1 MKTGHR
7 ILLLGTVGCVGVL
20 GGWSHQQFSRKGAQ
34 PGTLELYEAV
44 ARSLPPELGARQWL
58 KVSAELPFFDKA
70 LDVGGADGLL
80 RDYPELLRAEH
91 VEFGPVRQGDQ
102 EAEVEVFFVLSGGRV
117 APCTFRF
124 RFENRGWRV
133 LDVKLGRPEADPVGG
148 IRI

>member
-20 GGWSHQQFSRKGAQ
+20 GVWSHHRFSQKGAH
-34 PGTLELYEAV
+34 PETLEMYEAV

-58 KVSAELPFFDKA
+58 KIASEDPFFGKSM
-70 LDVGGADGLL
+70 DVGGAEGLL

-91 VEFGPVRQGDQ
+91 VEFGPVRRGEQ

-133 LDVKLGRPEADPVGG
+133 LDVKLGRPETPPVGG

>member
-1 MKTGHR
+1 MKAGHR

-20 GGWSHQQFSRKGAQ
+20 GVWSHQRFSRKGAQ
-34 PGTLELYEAV
+34 PETFELYEAV
-44 ARSLPPELGARQWL
+44 ARSLPAEMGARQWL
-58 KVSAELPFFDKA
+58 KVSADLPFFDKF
-70 LDVGGADGLL
+70 LDASGAEGFL

-91 VEFGPVRQGDQ
+91 LEFGPVRQGDQ

-117 APCTFRF
+117 TPCTFRF

-133 LDVKLGRPEADPVGG
+133 LDVKLGRPETKPVGG